1 MKIALAQ
8 LNYIIGDIEGNTAK
22 IIGEIEKA
30 KAEKADLVIFSELA
44 ICGYPPKD
52 LLDYPSFILRCEKGL
67 EEIQEV
73 TEGIGV
79 LVGGPSWTKLEKGKK
94 LYNSAFFYSDKKL
107 IRRIDKTLLPTYD
120 IFDEYRY
127 FHYNELFECV
137 EFKGEKIAVTI
148 CEDLWN
154 LDEEKLYV
162 STPMDEL
169 MKQNPTVMINLS
181 GSPYSYNHV
190 EKRRKRMQLN
200 AKTYGLPLFYVNQ
213 VGGNTDIL
221 FDGGSMFINRN
232 GDIAE
237 ECEFYKEDFKVINWD
252 SSHTYED
259 NHEDYYDY
267 DIGLIHDA
275 LVMGVKDYFGKVGF
289 KKALLGSSGGIDSA
303 VVHAIAA
310 DALGAE
316 NIKAI
321 MMPSKYSS
329 SGSVDDAVKLADNLK
344 SPYSIIPIKK
354 PFDAFNETLEEEF
367 EGTEPNVTEENLQA
381 RSRGIMLM
389 AISNKFGSMVLNT
402 SNKSESAVGYS
413 TLYGDMCGGLSV
425 IGDLYKEQ
433 VYELA
438 RFINR
443 YGEVIPYEIVSK
455 EPSAELRH
463 DQKDSDSLPP
473 YPLLDKILFYYIE
486 EKKGWQE
493 IVAMKIEG
501 LDEALV
507 RKIIRKVDRNEYKRF
522 QASPTLRISHK
533 AFGFGRRMPIVARY
547 NH

>member
-1 MKIALAQ
+1 MNIALSQ
-8 LNYIIGDIEGNTAK
+8 LNYRIGDIEGNTAK
-22 IIGEIEKA
+22 IIGEIKKA
-30 KAEKADLVIFSELA
+30 KDAKADLVVFSELA

-52 LLDYPSFILRCEKGL
+52 LLDYPSFISRCEKGL
-67 EEIQEV
+67 AEIAEH

-79 LVGGPSWTKLEKGKK
+79 LVGGPAWSNLEKGKK

-107 IRRIDKTLLPTYD
+107 LRRIDKTLLPTYD

-127 FHYNELFECV
+127 FQPNEVFECV
-137 EFKGEKIAVTI
+137 DFKGEKIAVTI

-154 LDEEKLYV
+154 LDEEKLYKV
-162 STPMDEL
+162 TPMDEL
-169 MKQNPTVMINLS
+169 IGQKPTVMINLS

-190 EKRRKRMQLN
+190 EKRRNRMQLN
-200 AKTYGLPLFYVNQ
+200 AKEYGLPLFYVNQ

-221 FDGGSMFINRN
+221 FDGGSMFVNRM

-237 ECEFYKEDFKVINWD
+237 ECEFYKEDFKIVKWD
-252 SSHTYED
+252 SDHIYED
-259 NHEDYYDY
+259 NHQDYYDY

-275 LVMGVKDYFGKVGF
+275 LVMGVKDYFEKVGF
-289 KKALLGSSGGIDSA
+289 KKAVLGSSGGIDSA
-303 VVHAIAA
+303 VVHALAA
-310 DALGAE
+310 EALGAE
-316 NIKAI
+316 NVKAI
-321 MMPSKYSS
+321 TMPSKYSS
-329 SGSVDDAVKLADNLK
+329 TGSVDDAKKLAENLG
-344 SPYSIIPIKK
+344 SPFSNISIK
-354 PFDAFNETLEEEF
+354 DVVDSLNDTLADEF
-367 EGTEPNVTEENLQA
+367 EGTEPNVTEENIQA

-389 AISNKFGSMVLNT
+389 AYSNKFGNMVLNT

-443 YGEVIPYEIVSK
+443 YGEVIPYEIITK
-455 EPSAELRH
+455 EPSAELRP

-473 YPLLDKILFYYIE
+473 YPILDKILFHYIE
-486 EKKGWQE
+486 EKKGWKE
-493 IVAMKIEG
+493 IVDMKEEG
-501 LDEALV
+501 LDEAIV
-507 RKIIRKVDRNEYKRF
+507 RKIIRMVDRNEYKRF